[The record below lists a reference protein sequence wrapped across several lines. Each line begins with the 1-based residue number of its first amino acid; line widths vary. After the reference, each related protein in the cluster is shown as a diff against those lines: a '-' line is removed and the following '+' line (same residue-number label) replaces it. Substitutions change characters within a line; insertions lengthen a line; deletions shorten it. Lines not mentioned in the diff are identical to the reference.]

1 MYSPIPINEVILP
14 RFSSVTLSDA
24 VQLVPAERTT
34 NYLAQ
39 QHIDTSAP
47 EAHCQLDM
55 QVQPFSLRLGSQA
68 TSAFVPISPVRNEPS
83 CAHLHKKSKRTS
95 LGGEVLLS
103 SVAGGDSIS
112 NHDQDDDLLLDDS
125 HVFQGL
131 QEISYHDES
140 DDGFFLLAPGL
151 DGCPDF
157 STREER
163 EKKRILTSPSLELRQ
178 GSKKQEHAFSLY
190 MPSAVKRKPR
200 ISLQPRLKKNVIF
213 F

>member
-34 NYLAQ
+34 NYLLQ
-39 QHIDTSAP
+39 QHIETSA
-47 EAHCQLDM
+47 EAHCQLDI
-55 QVQPFSLRLGSQA
+55 QAQPFSLRLGSQA

-83 CAHLHKKSKRTS
+83 CAHVHKKSKRTS

-140 DDGFFLLAPGL
+140 NDGFFLLAPGL
-151 DGCPDF
+151 DL
-157 STREER
+157 STREKR
-163 EKKRILTSPSLELRQ
+163 DKKQIVRSPTLELRQ